1 MTAVRLIPL
10 LTSQKPVDVP
20 WAKLGA
26 RTDDVCCCF
35 ALVTGQN
42 ALLQS
47 SKSHSH
53 FRIRNGHF
61 RIRNSLYLIFA
72 SRKWIFDSLVRN
84 NSTGFVELVLCFIA
98 LLLFLD

>member
-1 MTAVRLIPL
+1 MCRGQSLVQGLMM
-10 LTSQKPVDVP
+10 
-20 WAKLGA
+20 
-26 RTDDVCCCF
+26 CCCF
-35 ALVTGQN
+35 GLVTGQN